1 MNYQHSSPTV
11 RNVSIN
17 GPNCPSSWQTPLEL
31 NKSIIQPKL
40 MIWPETYIFSIFL
53 LQISPLLWS
62 SKKYKMFQ
70 ISFVSFPDWVVKV
83 ELNLEPLLCFLPRA
97 FFHNRTLM
105 FFLASCPLSHHI
117 YISMSPLPQVKVP
130 LTTDHKY
137 TESLAV
143 SWTSFVIHKVNGDN
157 KIMNEV
163 TKCIFAFIY
172 MWR

>member
-40 MIWPETYIFSIFL
+40 MIWPEMYIFSIFW
-53 LQISPLLWS
+53 LQISPLLCS
-62 SKKYKMFQ
+62 TKTKMFQ
-70 ISFVSFPDWVVKV
+70 ISFVSFPDWVVKF
-83 ELNLEPLLCFLPRA
+83 NLEPLLCFLPRA

-130 LTTDHKY
+130 LTTDQSIQRVWQ
-137 TESLAV
+137 SLMDV
-143 SWTSFVIHKVNGDN
+143 FCYS
-157 KIMNEV
+157 
-163 TKCIFAFIY
+163 
-172 MWR
+172 